1 MFFLLFTPKKIPLTP
16 KKDKFFTL
24 WVKLLKSLKRVDEYK
39 ILNEGLQKFN
49 FFLSYFRK
57 E

>member
-24 WVKLLKSLKRVDEYK
+24 LVKLLKSLKRVDEYK